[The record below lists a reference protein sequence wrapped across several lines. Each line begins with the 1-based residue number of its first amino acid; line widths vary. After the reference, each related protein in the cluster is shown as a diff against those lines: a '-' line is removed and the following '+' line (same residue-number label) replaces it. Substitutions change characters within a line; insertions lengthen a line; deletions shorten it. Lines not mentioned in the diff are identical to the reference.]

1 MLKSYIHY
9 YYYELLP
16 RAGEV
21 RRRSREV
28 RRRSNQAKNAPS
40 HERGAVHSSAPALDP
55 GLELLK
61 SRI

>member
-9 YYYELLP
+9 HYYELLP
-16 RAGEV
+16 HAREV

-40 HERGAVHSSAPALDP
+40 HERGAAHSSAAAFDP
-55 GLELLK
+55 GLKLLK
-61 SRI
+61 SRV

>member
-28 RRRSNQAKNAPS
+28 RRRSNQAKKAPS
-40 HERGAVHSSAPALDP
+40 HERGAAHSSAAAFDP
-55 GLELLK
+55 GLK
-61 SRI
+61 FV